1 MGIFHTQN
9 IPGHVFEFA
18 EQFDVI
24 LNPRLCHC
32 PLITGEQRFRFRDRI
47 GRIN

>member
-1 MGIFHTQN
+1 MGTCYTQN
-9 IPGHVFEFA
+9 IPGHVLEFA

-24 LNPRLCHC
+24 LNTRLRHC
-32 PLITGEQRFRFRDRI
+32 PLITGEERFRLRDRI

>member
-1 MGIFHTQN
+1 MGIFYTQN
-9 IPGHVFEFA
+9 IPGDVLEFA

-24 LNPRLCHC
+24 LNPRLRHC
-32 PLITGEQRFRFRDRI
+32 PLITGEQRFRLRDRI